1 MKSSNQVP
9 KALEEL
15 YTRRYNE
22 VLVRIA
28 EALDKQIS
36 QYMQGQE
43 RIDRISVRA
52 KSVDRFL
59 EKAAVVEQGTPKYSE
74 PLSQIQDQLGAR
86 IVVFYNQD
94 IGRVEGIVKRY
105 YTAIEYKDL
114 VPESES
120 EFGYFGHHL
129 VLVLPSD
136 VVDENMDRSL
146 VPRFF
151 ELQIKTLF
159 QHAWSEAHHDLG
171 YKPSGDPLSSDQKRR
186 VAFTSAQAWG
196 ADLMF
201 EQLFQELGM

>member
-1 MKSSNQVP
+1 MKNSDQVP
-9 KALEEL
+9 EALEKG
-15 YTRRYNE
+15 YTRRYND

-28 EALDKQIS
+28 EALGKQIS

-52 KSVDRFL
+52 KSIDRFL
-59 EKAAVVEQGTPKYSE
+59 GKAAIVEQGAQKYLE
-74 PLSQIQDQLGAR
+74 PLSEIQDQLGAR
-86 IVVFYNQD
+86 IVVFYRQD
-94 IGRVEGIVKRY
+94 IGRVEEIVKRY

-136 VVDENMDRSL
+136 VVDEDMDRSL
-146 VPRFF
+146 VPKFF

-171 YKPSGDPLSSDQKRR
+171 YKPSGEPLSSDQKRR

-196 ADLMF
+196 ADLIF
-201 EQLFQELGM
+201 EQLFQELRI